1 MAFTTTLVT
10 TLLILFFAGLIKST
24 LGFGE
29 ALIAIPLLT
38 LTLGIQR
45 AAPLAGL
52 VGLTL
57 AVMIAAR
64 NWQGIDFRTS
74 RRLLVAAAIGVPL
87 GIWGLKVLPEAF
99 MTAGLGVVLIA
110 TGLYN
115 LFAPTMLTL
124 EDSRWS
130 YLFGLFAGML
140 GGAYSTAGP
149 PVVVYGAMRRWSP
162 AHFRVT
168 LQGFFLPMSVLI
180 VVGHMSVGLWTKEVL
195 QIFLLSVP
203 LLLLAYWLGTRLN
216 RAISP
221 QQFERLV
228 YGGIILLGVMLLI

>member
-1 MAFTTTLVT
+1 MAFTASLFA
-10 TLLILFFAGLIKST
+10 TLLILFFAGLTKST

-38 LTLGIQR
+38 ITLGIQR

-57 AVMIAAR
+57 AAIIAVR
-64 NWQGIDFRTS
+64 NWQGIDFRITG
-74 RRLLVAAAIGVPL
+74 RLLLAAAIGVPL
-87 GIWGLKVLPEAF
+87 GVWGLKVLPETL
-99 MTAGLGVVLIA
+99 MTAGMGIVLIA
-110 TGLYN
+110 TGLFN
-115 LFAPTMLTL
+115 LFAPTMPTL

-149 PVVVYGAMRRWSP
+149 PVVVYGALRRWSP

-180 VVGHMSVGLWTKEVL
+180 VFGHMSAGLWTKEVL
-195 QIFLLSVP
+195 QIFLLSLP
-203 LLLLAYWLGTRLN
+203 LLLLAYWLGARLN

-228 YGGIILLGVMLLI
+228 YGGITLLGAMLLI

>member
-1 MAFTTTLVT
+1 MAFTASLFA
-10 TLLILFFAGLIKST
+10 TLLILFFAGLTKST

-38 LTLGIQR
+38 ITLGIQR

-57 AVMIAAR
+57 AALIAAR
-64 NWQGIDFRTS
+64 NWQGMDFRITG
-74 RRLLVAAAIGVPL
+74 RLLLAAAIGVPL
-87 GIWGLKVLPEAF
+87 GVWGLKVLPETL
-99 MTAGLGVVLIA
+99 MTAGLGIILIA

-115 LFAPTMLTL
+115 LFAPTMPTL

-180 VVGHMSVGLWTKEVL
+180 IFGHMSAGLWTKEVL
-195 QIFLLSVP
+195 QIFLLSLP
-203 LLLLAYWLGTRLN
+203 LLLLAYGVGTRLN

-221 QQFERLV
+221 QQFARLV
-228 YGGIILLGVMLLI
+228 YGGIILLGGMLLI